1 MLVNERMTRN
11 PGYVGSQHTLAAAKA
26 LMDMDDIRHVPVV
39 EGGKL
44 VGILTDRDLQN
55 HAGYLDSTL
64 VDAAMVRDPVTA
76 APEMTVETAALLLIT
91 NHVRA
96 LPVVDNGHLV
106 GIITTTDLLGAL
118 LDVLQAIRE
127 TWENG

>member
-1 MLVNERMTRN
+1 MTQN
-11 PGYVGSQHTLAAAKA
+11 PGYVRSGHTLAAAKA
-26 LMDMDDIRHVPVV
+26 LMEMEDIRHVPVV
-39 EGGKL
+39 DNDKL
-44 VGILTDRDLQN
+44 VGILTDRDVQK
-55 HAGYLDSTL
+55 HAGYLESTL
-64 VDAAMVRDPVTA
+64 INAAMVREPITA

-96 LPVVDNGHLV
+96 LPVVENGRLV

-127 TWENG
+127 TWKNG